1 MAVCP
6 KCNANVPDNA
16 AACPQCG
23 AAMPAVPGQ
32 PAAPV
37 YQQPGYQQPGY
48 QPPMPGYQQPYAPT
62 LKRQLNTGM
71 LVWSIINLFLCTI
84 MGIIGLVYTVTAQD
98 AVSDEEE
105 QQKLKTAKTLNLIGS
120 IVAAVSIVISIVVA
134 VVLPALMIGGIM
146 L

>member
-1 MAVCP
+1 MATCP
-6 KCNANVPDNA
+6 NCHANIPDGV

-37 YQQPGYQQPGY
+37 YQQ
-48 QPPMPGYQQPYAPT
+48 PGYQQPYAPT

-134 VVLPALMIGGIM
+134 VVLPALMFGGIIM